1 MPGTKSQIISN
12 AVVGDFVIEPHLE
25 LMFRFLREK
34 DRKQLL
40 RLTCQMNR
48 RKNSSYQER
57 VKRINENSSLSYKS
71 HTLPTS
77 TSFRLL

>member
-48 RKNSSYQER
+48 QKIPNIRKDANRNYSDY
-57 VKRINENSSLSYKS
+57 
-71 HTLPTS
+71 
-77 TSFRLL
+77 

>member
-12 AVVGDFVIEPHLE
+12 VVEDDFVIEPHLE

-40 RLTCQMNR
+40 HLTCQMNK
-48 RKNSSYQER
+48 RKN
-57 VKRINENSSLSYKS
+57 
-71 HTLPTS
+71 
-77 TSFRLL
+77 F